1 MYAIRAAGTVGAGI
15 LGDTKLG
22 ATERPN
28 GQTSSQDRSSRS
40 DQMNSNTVQP
50 RISNFI
56 FQIIDSEEV
65 KLEFEIDHDGT
76 KISVKAINKVS
87 EEVILEIPVTP
98 EIKMDLLKG
107 VICRTIA

>member
-1 MYAIRAAGTVGAGI
+1 MDAIRTEGTVGIGI
-15 LGDTKLG
+15 PGDAKPV
-22 ATERPN
+22 APEMPSR
-28 GQTSSQDRSSRS
+28 QTSPQKGSARS